1 MMSRRSRGRMIWL
14 LAHPPPSPFSGTEGI
29 YSLFMKPEVKNLVTL
44 SLERKDVYCI
54 FTGQKF
60 SSVMCVSTIR
70 KDKEGMMNCT

>member
-14 LAHPPPSPFSGTEGI
+14 LAHPHPLPPSQGSEGI

-60 SSVMCVSTIR
+60 SSVMCISKIR
-70 KDKEGMMNCT
+70 EDKEGII